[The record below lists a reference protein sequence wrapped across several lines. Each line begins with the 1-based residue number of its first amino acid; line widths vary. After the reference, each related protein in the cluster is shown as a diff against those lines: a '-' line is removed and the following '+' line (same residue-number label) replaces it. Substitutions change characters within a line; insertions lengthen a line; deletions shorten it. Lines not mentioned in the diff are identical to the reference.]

1 MKDAA
6 SKISWVYKENSLLQL
21 ESKCIFEFGNNLIN
35 FPTSE
40 VQISLKESKKKKKIK
55 SY

>member
-6 SKISWVYKENSLLQL
+6 SKISRVYKENSLQL

-35 FPTSE
+35 FLTSE
-40 VQISLKESKKKKKIK
+40 VQISLKESKKKIK